1 MWMSG
6 QDIKATD
13 TGVPSSVEQVTDQV
27 QLADGTGSGTDQPL
41 YLDQNGTPVYAFK
54 EQDQLLHPAKPVIGQ
69 DGQPAASPY
78 HQAATAQAS
87 SPTIQPGSND
97 LAHQQIISARHAAG
111 SVQPQTSDHASTD
124 QSGGGQFVTDGLIQG
139 TNYLTSTA
147 DMVGWNLKSI
157 KLDQVRGEYT
167 GKGITVAVVDD
178 GFNYGGNT
186 DLTKNYNTGID
197 WDFRGNDAD
206 AKAEGTDFHGTM
218 VSGLIAA
225 ARNGSG
231 TVGVAENATIAGLRV
246 GFGSA
251 GDLSQMTNALLK
263 AKIGDVVNN
272 SWGFTS
278 SFSDNPNSIYFKSMF
293 AALDSDV
300 TTGRGGLGTNVVFAA
315 GNARQ
320 SNDNTDFHGLQG
332 SRDVITVASYNQAG
346 DVSYFS
352 TKGANVLLAA
362 PGENVLTD
370 YQNGLAYGSG
380 TSFAAPT
387 VTGAVADMLEANKAL
402 GFRDVRE
409 ILAYS
414 SSLSPLS
421 AAAKAGFITNGATT
435 LNGGGLHFSN
445 DLGFGA
451 LNVHDAVRLAEYWQD
466 QQTAANRI
474 SSNVTFGAKAG
485 VDVGATTL
493 EVKVAQDINIET
505 VTLNLNFSHPDLS
518 KLSLSLISPTGVS
531 SVLFDKGTVSGTSL
545 SWSFNAN
552 AFMGEHSAGTWKIVV
567 NDASADGKAVSIQGG
582 SLTFGGDTSV
592 NTQEIFTDAL
602 GTSSQTSVTLKDT
615 AGVDTINA
623 SAVTSNSHID
633 LSGVTKTV
641 IAGKTVNFAAGT
653 VFEKAIGGDGNDEIF
668 GNSSSNLLIGGRG
681 DDKIYA
687 GSGNATLIGAQGND
701 TLVAGS
707 GKDVFQF
714 DTVNADS
721 GTDLLK
727 GFKLGKDTIDLRAI
741 FKGLLGS
748 SLVSGGYLKI
758 ANDTTGSALI
768 SVDTDGSA
776 GKAASMLT
784 IAKVDG
790 ISAAKL
796 AIGTDIWAV

>member
-6 QDIKATD
+6 QDIET
-13 TGVPSSVEQVTDQV
+13 TGTETPSSVEQVTDNV
-27 QLADGTGSGTDQPL
+27 QLADGTSGTADQPL

-54 EQDQLLHPAKPVIGQ
+54 EQDQLLGGAKPELGR
-69 DGQPAASPY
+69 DGQEGASLY
-78 HQAATAQAS
+78 HLPVAATAPVQ
-87 SPTIQPGSND
+87 TIQPNAND
-97 LAHQQIISARHAAG
+97 LAHHQIIAAHPAVGSAQGQA
-111 SVQPQTSDHASTD
+111 SDHASA
-124 QSGGGQFVTDGLIQG
+124 GQTETDGLIQG

-147 DMVGWNLKSI
+147 DMIGWNLKSI
-157 KLDQVRGEYT
+157 KLDQLRGEYT

-178 GFNYGGNT
+178 GFNYSGNT
-186 DLTKNYNTGID
+186 DLAKNYNTGID

-206 AKAEGTDFHGTM
+206 ARGEGTDFHGAM
-218 VSGLIAA
+218 VSGLSAA

-251 GDLSQMTNALLK
+251 GDLTQMTNALLK

-272 SWGFTS
+272 SWAFSTS
-278 SFSDNPNSIYFKSMF
+278 FPDNPNSVYFKALF
-293 AALDSDV
+293 AALDSDIS
-300 TTGRGGLGTNVVFAA
+300 TGRGGLGTSVVFAA

-320 SNDNTDFHGLQG
+320 SGDNTDFHGLQG
-332 SRDVITVASYNQAG
+332 NRDVITVASYNQAG
-346 DVSYFS
+346 DASYFS

-387 VTGAVADMLEANKAL
+387 VTAAIADMLEANKSL

-409 ILAYS
+409 ILRYS
-414 SSLSPLS
+414 TSLSPLS
-421 AAAKAGFITNGATT
+421 ADVKAGFITNGATT

-466 QQTAANRI
+466 QQTAANRL
-474 SSNVTFGAKAG
+474 SSTVAFGAKAG
-485 VDVGATTL
+485 VDLGATTIS
-493 EVKVAQDINIET
+493 VNVAQDMNVET
-505 VTLNLNFSHPDLS
+505 VTLNLNMSHQDLS
-518 KLSLSLISPTGVS
+518 KLSLSLISPTGVT
-531 SVLFDKGTVSGTSL
+531 SVLFDKGAISGTSL

-567 NDASADGKAVSIQGG
+567 SDASADGKAVSIQGG
-582 SLTFGGDTSV
+582 SLTFGGDTLA

-602 GTSSQTSVTLKDT
+602 ASSSQTSVTLKDM

-633 LSGVTKTV
+633 LSGTTKTV
-641 IAGKTVNFAAGT
+641 IAGKAINFAAGT
-653 VFEKAIGGDGNDEIF
+653 VFEKAIGGDGNDELY
-668 GNSSSNLLIGGRG
+668 GNSSTNLLIGGRG

-701 TLVAGS
+701 TLTAGS

-714 DTVNADS
+714 NTANADS
-721 GTDLLK
+721 GTDLIK
-727 GFKLGKDTIDLRAI
+727 GFKLGTDTIDLRAI
-741 FKGLLGS
+741 FKGLLSS
-748 SLVSGGYLKI
+748 SLVSSVFLKI
-758 ANDTTGSALI
+758 ANDTTGSALFSI
-768 SVDTDGSA
+768 DTDASA
-776 GKAASMLT
+776 ATAAS
-784 IAKVDG
+784 
-790 ISAAKL
+790 
-796 AIGTDIWAV
+796 